1 MAKQLARAPKTPVRP
16 QRRPTFIREWRKYR
30 GKTLEQLATD
40 IEMTAGHLSM
50 LERGQRAY
58 TQDTL
63 EKIAKALQTDA
74 AALLSLNP
82 LKPEAIWSWL
92 GTFGQLY
99 PGPR

>member
-1 MAKQLARAPKTPVRP
+1 MAKQLPRPPKSPARP
-16 QRRPTFIREWRKYR
+16 QKRPTFIREWRKYR
-30 GKTLEQLATD
+30 AMTLEQLGGE
-40 IEMTAGHLSM
+40 IEMTASHLSM

-63 EKIAKALQTDA
+63 EKIAGALQTDT

-82 LKPEAIWSWL
+82 LKPEAIWAWL

-99 PGPR
+99 PRPR